1 MSPDDLSRDAAAG
14 EAPSAGE
21 SQSAAEVF
29 ARLKAFSER
38 LGPVYGTEDWPVF
51 LYALVKMQAPLN
63 VVELGTGLGVTALWV
78 AQALKEIGAGKIW
91 TIDNG
96 QDWPEIL
103 GHSADLFTPEQRAL
117 DFAGYMADLIAR
129 FGLEKHLEFIGRAM
143 PPYPAMGQKLDLLF
157 SDFRH
162 GPNDILAILGH
173 FLPQMAASSSVF
185 IDSASTS
192 FPSYALLELLVP
204 QLNGGK
210 VPLMLLDA
218 TPAEQQEALR
228 EQVRGSRYTLMHMVE
243 RKARVQNSTAWLKIE
258 PVDLRPYPAAPFH

>member
-1 MSPDDLSRDAAAG
+1 MTHG
-14 EAPSAGE
+14 
-21 SQSAAEVF
+21 SAAE
-29 ARLKAFSER
+29 AWAQLKAFSDR
-38 LGPVYGTEDWPVF
+38 IGPVYGTEDWPLF

-63 VVELGTGLGVTALWV
+63 VVELGTGLGATALWV
-78 AQALKEIGAGKIW
+78 AQAMKEIGAGRIW
-91 TIDNG
+91 TIDSG

-103 GHSADLFTPEQRAL
+103 GHSPELFTPEQRTL
-117 DFAGYMADLIAR
+117 DFAGYMAGLIER
-129 FGLEKHLEFIGRAM
+129 FGLEEQLEFIERAM

-192 FPSYALLELLVP
+192 FPSYALLELLVT
-204 QLNGGK
+204 QLNAGK
-210 VPLMLLDA
+210 VPLMLLA
-218 TPAEQQEALR
+218 TTPADQQEALR
-228 EQVRGSRYTLMHMVE
+228 EQVRGSRYTLMHLVE
-243 RKARVQNSTAWLKIE
+243 RKARLQNSTAWLKIE

>member
-1 MSPDDLSRDAAAG
+1 MTAEFMAS
-14 EAPSAGE
+14 E
-21 SQSAAEVF
+21 SITPESAAVAF
-29 ARLKAFSER
+29 GQLKAFTD
-38 LGPVYGTEDWPVF
+38 LIGPVYGTEDWPLF

-63 VVELGTGLGVTALWV
+63 VVELGTGLGATALWV
-78 AQALKEIGAGKIW
+78 AQAMREIGAGKIW

-103 GHSADLFTPEQRAL
+103 GHSPELFTAEQRAL
-117 DFAGYMADLIAR
+117 DFAGYMADLIAQ
-129 FGLEKHLEFIGRAM
+129 FGLEKHLEFIDRAM
-143 PPYPAMGQKLDLLF
+143 PPYPAMGQQLDLLF

-173 FLPQMAASSSVF
+173 FLPQMAPSSSVF

-192 FPSYALLELLVP
+192 FPSYALLELLVA
-204 QLNGGK
+204 QLNAGK
-210 VPLMLLDA
+210 VPLMLLSV

-228 EQVRGSRYTLMHMVE
+228 QQVRSSRYTLMHMVE

-258 PVDLRPYPAAPFH
+258 PIDLRPYPAAPFH